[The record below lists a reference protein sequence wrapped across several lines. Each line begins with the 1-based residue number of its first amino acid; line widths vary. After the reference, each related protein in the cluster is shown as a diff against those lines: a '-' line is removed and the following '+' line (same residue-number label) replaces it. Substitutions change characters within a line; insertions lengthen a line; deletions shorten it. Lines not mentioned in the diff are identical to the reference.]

1 MPGLPH
7 PFQGSCVVFRLFYD
21 NLAPV
26 AWASD
31 AGVVCTREGDSG
43 STRADRVFTVA
54 MRLSVEPPDLRDDL
68 LEFLRASSCL
78 AVKRG
83 AAEIDTHLLNSV
95 SERHDLA
102 VLIGY
107 VESWKARHSGTRVEV
122 VSD

>member
-1 MPGLPH
+1 VKTIRIRSRQPI
-7 PFQGSCVVFRLFYD
+7 
-21 NLAPV
+21 A
-26 AWASD
+26 
-31 AGVVCTREGDSG
+31 
-43 STRADRVFTVA
+43 FTAA
-54 MRLSVEPPDLRDDL
+54 MRLRVDPPDLRDDL

-95 SERHDLA
+95 SEQHDWV

-107 VESWKARHSGTRVEV
+107 VESWKARHSRARVEV